1 MDAASAEARS
11 LAGRE
16 ESWDRVSSVSQH
28 AAVQIRLQSAE
39 RLARQHVKAHGNQ
52 WSGGRIN
59 ELVGGDPSEEPVPRV
74 GTRFSHGV
82 RLGIDTR

>member
-16 ESWDRVSSVSQH
+16 ESWDRVASVAQH

-39 RLARQHVKAHGNQ
+39 RLARQHVETYGN
-52 WSGGRIN
+52 
-59 ELVGGDPSEEPVPRV
+59 
-74 GTRFSHGV
+74 
-82 RLGIDTR
+82 